1 MGGEWS
7 NHRLADVIELIGG
20 GTPKRSRSDYWGGD
34 IPWLSVKD
42 FNDDYRHVY
51 SAEETI
57 TEDGLNNSSTKILEA
72 GEIIISA
79 RGTVGALAQLA
90 RPMAFNQSC
99 YGINAKSEFTFNDY
113 LFYLLRYTVAN
124 LQRITHGAVFDT
136 ITRETFQHV
145 DITLPS
151 IPEQRAIAHILGT
164 LDDKIELNR
173 QMNKTLEAMAQALFK
188 SWFIDFD
195 PVVVNALR
203 AGNPVPDQFAQR
215 ACLRRSFG
223 RQAAH
228 YRDNP
233 RALSLPEDTLR
244 QFPDRFQDSELGPIP
259 EGWGVQSLDDIATF
273 LNGLACQKYPAAPG
287 ELSLPV
293 IKIRELRQG
302 ISGNTDRATTN
313 VPEKYIVHNG
323 DVLFSWSGSL
333 LIDIWT
339 QGKGVLNQHVFKV
352 SSENYPKWFYFHWLD
367 FHLLEFQRIA
377 ADKATTMGH
386 IKRHHLADAKVIV
399 PDSDIM
405 KLASAH
411 VSPIFDNKIENAIQA
426 RSLATLR
433 DILLPKLISGEL
445 RLSAAAL
452 ETLAAQAGV
461 PDVEKLLEEAI

>member
-1 MGGEWS
+1 MGSEWKKVQLDEIATIS
-7 NHRLADVIELIGG
+7 SGKRPAKVSKQPTEECTVPVIGG
-20 GTPKRSRSDYWGGD
+20 GGVSGYTDRALFEEGVLITGRVGTLGKLFAPSYPCWPSDNTLVIHISGANVDGTYLRYAVELSIPQVASMNRGAANPLITQGD
-34 IPWLSVKD
+34 IG
-42 FNDDYRHVY
+42 R
-51 SAEETI
+51 
-57 TEDGLNNSSTKILEA
+57 LNI
-72 GEIIISA
+72 
-79 RGTVGALAQLA
+79 
-90 RPMAFNQSC
+90 P
-99 YGINAKSEFTFNDY
+99 
-113 LFYLLRYTVAN
+113 
-124 LQRITHGAVFDT
+124 
-136 ITRETFQHV
+136 
-145 DITLPS
+145 LPPL
-151 IPEQRAIAHILGT
+151 PEQRAIAHILGT

-173 QMNKTLEAMAQALFK
+173 QINRTLEAMAQALFK

-203 AGNPVPDQFAQR
+203 AGNPIPNKFTQR
-215 ACLRRSFG
+215 ACLCRSFG

-233 RALSLPEDTLR
+233 DALRLPEDLLR

-259 EGWGVQSLDDIATF
+259 EGWDVQSLDDIATF

-287 ELSLPV
+287 VPSLPV

-313 VPEKYIVHNG
+313 VPEKYIVHDG

-352 SSENYPKWFYFHWLD
+352 SSENYPKWFYFHWVD

-386 IKRHHLADAKVIV
+386 IKRHHLADAKVVV

-405 KLASAH
+405 KLASVH

-426 RSLATLR
+426 RSLAKLR
-433 DILLPKLISGEL
+433 DTLLPKLISGEL
-445 RLSAAAL
+445 R
-452 ETLAAQAGV
+452 V
-461 PDVEKLLEEAI
+461 PDAEKILEDVE